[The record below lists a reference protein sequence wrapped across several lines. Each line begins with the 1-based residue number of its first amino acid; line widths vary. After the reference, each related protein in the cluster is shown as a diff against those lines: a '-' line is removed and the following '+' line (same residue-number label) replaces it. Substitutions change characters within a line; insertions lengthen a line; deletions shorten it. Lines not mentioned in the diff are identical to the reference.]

1 MAKKIRFV
9 LEMEDGTQIRTIEDL
24 REHFLPDEM
33 LEYVKNGTISR
44 WLRERY
50 LDDKA
55 QALENLED
63 MKDGELLKRVCE
75 ILDVAYD
82 KKWEETSENIEMTP
96 IKREMLEKLHQYTEE
111 KKYDDVVESIAFEQ
125 DDLYDLLDEDATTI
139 YLCGDRFSIPL
150 AKSGITYVGIN
161 NPIVVIDSKTLV
173 DFADKKIKLEAVR
186 FDEKYQK
193 LLGANEGKSESCEG
207 LLELVNECV
216 ETLCSKSYYVDY
228 RSNDEGCGNFAMH
241 TINTE
246 KYGSEKYMYDSKLKA
261 KHACREQVDSMIEE
275 AIAQYQ
281 EKREVYCEAILQRK
295 EKIQGELSD
304 ILQDISI
311 ELEDFMSDCES
322 EDFVKEVEE
331 LCEELNLCERFSEY
345 ELEDKIQ
352 NFINKILPEQP
363 PVIKKATEYMEMC
376 TYDELHEEWAYRMKD
391 AARDIAKNMNKYA
404 RKAIDKLS
412 EGLDYIYSDIIA
424 AFGLMIAVNA
434 DNYLV
439 KRERSFYKPELLDE
453 AELAKKLLD
462 DKKDEKKGN
471 DDLMIASSIDSLL
484 GISSTA
490 YSLGL
495 SSAGS
500 AFESILNAIDDVTD
514 GGARRP

>member
-75 ILDVAYD
+75 ILDEAYD
-82 KKWEETSENIEMTP
+82 KKWEETSEDIEMTP

-193 LLGANEGKSESCEG
+193 LLGANEEKSEYCEE
-207 LLELVNECV
+207 LLKVVNECV

-228 RSNDEGCGNFAMH
+228 RSDDEGCGDFDMDDIDANYYD
-241 TINTE
+241 NGE
-246 KYGSEKYMYDSKLKA
+246 CDYDSKLKA
-261 KHACREQVDSMIEE
+261 KQACREQVDSMIED
-275 AIAQYQ
+275 AITQYQ
-281 EKREVYCEAILQRK
+281 EKREVYCEAILQK
-295 EKIQGELSD
+295 NEEIEEELSD
-304 ILQDISI
+304 ILQDISR
-311 ELEDFMSDCES
+311 ELEDFISDCES
-322 EDFVKEVEE
+322 EDFAKEVEE

-345 ELEDKIQ
+345 ELKDKIQ

-363 PVIKKATEYMEMC
+363 PVIKKATEYMKMC
-376 TYDELHEEWAYRMKD
+376 TYEEWGDEWCYRLDDVAY
-391 AARDIAKNMNKYA
+391 DITESINEYA
-404 RKAIDKLS
+404 EEAIDKLS

-424 AFGLMIAVNA
+424 AFGFVISVNA
-434 DNYLV
+434 DNYFV
-439 KRERSFYKPELLDE
+439 KGERSFYTPELLDE
-453 AELAKKLLD
+453 AELAKKLLE
-462 DKKDEKKGN
+462 DKKD
-471 DDLMIASSIDSLL
+471 
-484 GISSTA
+484 
-490 YSLGL
+490 
-495 SSAGS
+495 
-500 AFESILNAIDDVTD
+500 
-514 GGARRP
+514 